1 MLAVRKTDDVLILY
15 PVAGGAPTIIPL
27 QYPAG
32 GAKWLP
38 DQSGLVLTTSDSTT
52 GPWQVWIKPL
62 PTGKSQR
69 LTNDLDTYL
78 SPSVTSDGALIAAV
92 QIQTSLTIF
101 VAPASKPDQGMPIR
115 TGKSE
120 GTGLIWTRGTG
131 TLLSQSQAG
140 EFSSLTP
147 DGKERVALFKD
158 EAIDFNLCGDA
169 HLILN
174 RWKGDSGTIWLSD
187 MAGRSAKQLTDGT
200 FDHAADCSPDG
211 KSVIFIRRVG
221 SHHQLFKR
229 DTLESTP
236 KQVSK
241 REDLYFAGLRYS
253 PDGRS
258 IADIEYDDNDNGTL
272 VIRNAETGEPAKSF
286 AMPAGYEPPWGS
298 LQWILRWTPDGKT
311 LTYTLWKGLGSPTNL
326 WSQSVAGGP
335 PRQITNFPDSVIA
348 YDWSPDGKQLAYTR
362 SSSTRDVVLISNI
375 R

>member
-1 MLAVRKTDDVLILY
+1 MLAGRKTEHTLNLY

-27 QYPAG
+27 QYFAL

-52 GPWQVWIKPL
+52 GPEQVWIKPL

-69 LTNDLDTYL
+69 LTNDLDTYG

-92 QIQTSLTIF
+92 QIQTSLTMF
-101 VAPASKPDQGMPIR
+101 VAPASKPEQGTAIR

-120 GTGLIWTRGTG
+120 GIGLIWTRGG
-131 TLLSQSQAG
+131 NLLSHSLDG
-140 EFSSLTP
+140 EISSLMP

-158 EAIDFNLCGDA
+158 EAFDFALCGDA
-169 HLILN
+169 HLIFS
-174 RWKGDSGTIWLSD
+174 RVKGGDSSTIWFSD
-187 MAGRSAKQLTDGT
+187 MAGRGAKQLTDGT
-200 FDHAADCSPDG
+200 LDFGADCSPGG

-221 SHHQLFKR
+221 SKYQLFKS

-241 REDLYFAGLRYS
+241 RQDMQVADLRYS
-253 PDGRS
+253 PDGHS
-258 IADIEYDDNDNGTL
+258 IADIEFDDKDKSSL
-272 VIRNAETGEPAKSF
+272 VIRNAETGEPTKSF
-286 AMPAGYEPPWGS
+286 AMPTGFSLPWNS
-298 LQWILRWTPDGKT
+298 SFLRWTPDGKT
-311 LTYTLWKGLGSPTNL
+311 LTYALWRGPGSPTNL
-326 WSQSVAGGP
+326 WNQSVAGGS

-362 SSSTRDVVLISNI
+362 SASIRDVVLISNF